1 MGGKAL
7 RLPAPNGCRDS
18 STSVDACK
26 DVTEPPKCRRRGLR

>member
-18 STSVDACK
+18 SASVDASK
-26 DVTEPPKCRRRGLR
+26 DVTEPRKWRRRGLR